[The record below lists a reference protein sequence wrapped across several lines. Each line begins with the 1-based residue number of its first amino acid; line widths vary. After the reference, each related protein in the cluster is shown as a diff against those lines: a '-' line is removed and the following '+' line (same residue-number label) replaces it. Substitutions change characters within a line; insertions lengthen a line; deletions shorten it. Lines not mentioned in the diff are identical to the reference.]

1 MSEGNS
7 DPLDPTPAP
16 FGLKRKKSKARKE
29 YVKDPPF
36 EGNINDLKGRIY
48 DTGGNAKDRFAT
60 TTRAIGEYVAQTYK
74 SAGEF
79 SNALDPTIW
88 DSHQSD
94 ILPIRIQTPI
104 TSSSRSGKRNTT
116 LHEPRNVREN

>member
-36 EGNINDLKGRIY
+36 EGDINNLKGRVYGI
-48 DTGGNAKDRFAT
+48 GGNAKDRFAM
-60 TTRAIGEYVAQTYK
+60 TTRAIAKYVAQTYK
-74 SAGEF
+74 SAREF
-79 SNALDPTIW
+79 SKALDPNNLGFPPIQYPPDPDPNANRVIIKKW
-88 DSHQSD
+88 EKEYD
-94 ILPIRIQTPI
+94 IAQTKE
-104 TSSSRSGKRNTT
+104 RQQ
-116 LHEPRNVREN
+116 